1 MNTFGYILVLIFGV
15 TTGLVVSNSIRISK
29 NLSKIEEQIERTDMI
44 LDSYENGKVTT
55 ESIEN
60 E

>member
-29 NLSKIEEQIERTDMI
+29 NLSKIEDQIERTDKV
-44 LDSYENGKVTT
+44 LDSYETETVTNNST
-55 ESIEN
+55 EN